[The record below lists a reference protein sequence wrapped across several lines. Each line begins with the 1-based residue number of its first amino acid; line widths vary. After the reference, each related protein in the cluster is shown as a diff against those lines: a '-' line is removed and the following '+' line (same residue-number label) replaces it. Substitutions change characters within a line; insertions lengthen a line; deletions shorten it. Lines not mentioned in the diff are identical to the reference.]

1 MPASDY
7 PETAGMDL
15 WLVEGRWS
23 IRTFDRVTQQ
33 WTTQPQQLQT
43 AHWYPT
49 QVRRPGIAVLWALL
63 YLLMS

>member
-7 PETAGMDL
+7 PETQGIDL

-49 QVRRPGIAVLWALL
+49 QV
-63 YLLMS
+63 